1 MTSINSKR
9 ILVTGGAGFI
19 GSHLVRLLLRTG
31 HDVLNIDKLTYAG
44 NLLSLA
50 DVEKDPGYQFLRGDI
65 CDRELMRR
73 VVDGFRP
80 EAIMNLAAESHVDRS
95 ISGPAP
101 FAETNVMGTFNLLE
115 AATEYWRELP
125 DSERAGFRFVQ
136 VSTDEVY
143 GSLGS
148 SGVFHESSPYAPR
161 SPYSASKAAADH
173 FVRAWRETWGLP
185 TIVTCSCNNYGP
197 CQHPEK
203 LVPTVVLRCLGR
215 EPIPIYGSGENVR
228 DWLFVEDHCEA
239 LLGVV
244 KRGNPGRTY
253 HIAGGNEMP
262 NIELVRMLC
271 GIMDRI
277 RPLNSAAKRDTTSGS
292 ESYSQLIEFVAD
304 RPGHDFRYSLD
315 PAMVRKELGWVP
327 RQDQQAC
334 FQQTVQWYL
343 DNPDWWKAVIERNT
357 VPASPSKPDSSG
369 QPVTSARLK

>member
-31 HDVLNIDKLTYAG
+31 HEVLNIDKLTYAG

-73 VVDGFRP
+73 VVKGFRP

-125 DSERAGFRFVQ
+125 DSDKAGFRFVQ

-197 CQHPEK
+197 CQNPEK
-203 LVPTVVLRCLGR
+203 LVPTVVLRCLRR
-215 EPIPIYGSGENVR
+215 EPIPIYGNGENIR

-253 HIAGGNEMP
+253 HIAGRNEMP
-262 NIELVRMLC
+262 NIKLVRMLC

-277 RPLNSAAKRDTTSGS
+277 HPLNSAAKRDTTSES
-292 ESYSQLIEFVAD
+292 ESYSQLIEFVGD

-343 DNPDWWKAVIERNT
+343 DNPDWWKAVIERNA

-369 QPVTSARLK
+369 QHVTSARLK